1 MANISEILKSAREK
15 SNLSIDDLSE
25 QTKVR
30 PNIIRAIEDHDFSN
44 FQSVYLKAFIRNI
57 AKELQIDDDP
67 DYIAAFEEFTTELKQ
82 AKNNPSKDATNIGD
96 LKEYTSPIQAKK
108 TEKIFRSSPIL
119 NTNFLIYS
127 GIVLFLIVIIIITF
141 FPLRKTTNSENSNT
155 NSSNNNNSTLEI
167 KDKNDNPIM
176 SLFTGSDS
184 LHLKANVTDS
194 VWMNISIDSLPKSK
208 SILLPNKEYEWSAKN
223 SFIITH
229 GNAGNIKFFLNGK
242 ELEPF
247 AKPGYIA
254 NNVRITREGIFLS
267 PSAPDS
273 IKKARAKR
281 KIENSAPPLRSI
293 EPTEIEEIRP
303 KLK

>member
-1 MANISEILKSAREK
+1 M
-15 SNLSIDDLSE
+15 
-25 QTKVR
+25 
-30 PNIIRAIEDHDFSN
+30 
-44 FQSVYLKAFIRNI
+44 
-57 AKELQIDDDP
+57 QIDDDP
-67 DYIAAFEEFTTELKQ
+67 DYIAAFEEFTSELKQ

-141 FPLRKTTNSENSNT
+141 FPLRKTTNSENNNT
-155 NSSNNNNSTLEI
+155 INSNNNNSTLEI
-167 KDKNDNPIM
+167 KDNNDNSM
-176 SLFTGSDS
+176 LSFFKGSDS
-184 LHLKANVTDS
+184 LHLKVTVTDS
-194 VWMNISIDSLPKSK
+194 VWMNITIDSAQRSN

-223 SFIITH
+223 SFTITH
-229 GNAGNIKFFLNGK
+229 GNAGSIKFFLNGK

-254 NNVRITREGIFLS
+254 KNVRITREGIFLS

-281 KIENSAPPLRSI
+281 KIDNSTPPIRSI